1 MASENG
7 EAGDCKGVD
16 TMNGIG
22 IAENLVESILKRID
36 ERIETAETLKK
47 IPDFNANLAV
57 E

>member
-1 MASENG
+1 MSENPETG
-7 EAGDCKGVD
+7 ESAGID
-16 TMNGIG
+16 TVNGIG
-22 IAENLVESILKRID
+22 IAENLVESVLKRID